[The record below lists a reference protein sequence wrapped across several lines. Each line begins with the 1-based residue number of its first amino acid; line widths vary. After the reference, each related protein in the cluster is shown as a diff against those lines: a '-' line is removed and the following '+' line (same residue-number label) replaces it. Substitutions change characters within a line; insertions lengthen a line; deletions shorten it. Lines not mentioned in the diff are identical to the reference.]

1 MPQNI
6 NPWMLHHIQARIG
19 IFFFAALMI
28 IWTMYEQWASNL
40 SVFMTDQG
48 ISMTK
53 YSLLWT
59 LNGVLIVIIQLII
72 TWINR
77 YRSNLYLQVFLG
89 IFTVGFS
96 FVLLLFAKSYVWF
109 VLAMTVLT
117 IGEATA
123 FPTMPA
129 IVNEL
134 SPVNIKGKYQ
144 GILNAFSSLGKAIG
158 PLFGGI
164 LIELSSYRILFVVC
178 AVAVFATLAVVFV
191 VVKAN
196 QSRTVRY

>member
-1 MPQNI
+1 
-6 NPWMLHHIQARIG
+6 
-19 IFFFAALMI
+19 
-28 IWTMYEQWASNL
+28 
-40 SVFMTDQG
+40 
-48 ISMTK
+48 
-53 YSLLWT
+53 
-59 LNGVLIVIIQLII
+59 
-72 TWINR
+72 
-77 YRSNLYLQVFLG
+77 
-89 IFTVGFS
+89 
-96 FVLLLFAKSYVWF
+96 
-109 VLAMTVLT
+109 MTVLT

-178 AVAVFATLAVVFV
+178 AVAVFVTLAIVFI

-196 QSRTVRY
+196 QSRTVHY